1 MDPQGKRIRVAIKTL
16 RNEHSETNKE
26 NFRREAQVM
35 RNLKHDCIIKSLG
48 ICEGPPLQMIQ
59 ELVLLGS
66 ILQYIET
73 HKDEIDPDVEF
84 KIWAFQIASGKSCY
98 VFGSVFYLTFIFLC
112 YKES

>member
-1 MDPQGKRIRVAIKTL
+1 MAIKTL

-73 HKDEIDPDVEF
+73 HFNEIDPDFEF
-84 KIWAFQIASGKSCY
+84 KTWAHQIASGKSCY
-98 VFGSVFYLTFIFLC
+98 VYGLVLYLIIIFLC
-112 YKES
+112 YKENF